1 MNHNTNTNDLQNILD
16 LIDAI
21 EEKDLEKEGQL
32 LLDEISSPYTI
43 GKRPEP
49 KRWKNTSLQHK
60 LL

>member
-1 MNHNTNTNDLQNILD
+1 MNQTKTNTNDMQNILD

-21 EEKDLEKEGQL
+21 EKKDLEKENQ

-43 GKRPEP
+43 GKCPEP
-49 KRWKNTSLQHK
+49 KRWKNTGLQHK